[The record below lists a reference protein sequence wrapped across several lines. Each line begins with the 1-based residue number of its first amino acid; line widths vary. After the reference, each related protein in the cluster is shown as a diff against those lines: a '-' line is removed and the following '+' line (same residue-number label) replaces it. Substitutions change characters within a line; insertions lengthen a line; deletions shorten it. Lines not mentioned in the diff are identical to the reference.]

1 MKTNEIRGRIVAK
14 GLTQAQFAKMLGMSP
29 KTFYLRMKKGVF
41 GSDHMEKMI
50 ELLDLD
56 NPSEIFFEQK
66 VTR

>member
-41 GSDHMEKMI
+41 GSDHMAKMI

>member
-41 GSDHMEKMI
+41 SSDHMAKMI